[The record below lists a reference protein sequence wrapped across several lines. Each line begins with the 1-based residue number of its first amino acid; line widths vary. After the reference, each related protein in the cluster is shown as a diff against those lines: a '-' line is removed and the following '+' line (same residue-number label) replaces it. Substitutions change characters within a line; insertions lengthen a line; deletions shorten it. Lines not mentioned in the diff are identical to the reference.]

1 MVLLKEKQQM
11 LAEVEHQ
18 IAELEATFEASMAE
32 RNFLENSI
40 ELCNA
45 RLGRSGRLISALGDE
60 QERWNDTIRVN
71 SKNNIIYLNYK
82 FSLILFLYLTKLFF
96 HFQFDRN

>member
-1 MVLLKEKQQM
+1 MSLLKEKQQM

-18 IAELEATFEASMAE
+18 IAQLEATFEASMAE
-32 RNFLENSI
+32 KTFLENSI

-60 QERWNDTIRVN
+60 QERWIVTIRVN
-71 SKNNIIYLNYK
+71 NRYIDLLIINY
-82 FSLILFLYLTKLFF
+82 IPITK
-96 HFQFDRN
+96 